1 MVISE
6 PAYLLLLL
14 LIVVER
20 VFELFI
26 SRRNAR
32 AALAHGAIEVGR
44 GHYRAMVA
52 MHSLFIV
59 ACFIESV
66 LDVHDDWPIVSNV
79 ALAGTFIAQF
89 LRYAVVVTL
98 GERWST
104 RIIVRPEAAPITR
117 GIYRWMRH
125 PNYVAVIIEMAALPL
140 IRACWVTA
148 IVFSIANAV
157 ILSVR
162 IPAEEQALGA
172 SYSAAFSGV
181 TRFVPWRRA
190 GKVDAGRCNDTS
202 PQ

>member
-1 MVISE
+1 MSE

-32 AALAHGAIEVGR
+32 SALAQGAIEVGH

-52 MHSLFIV
+52 MHTLFLV
-59 ACFIESV
+59 ACFVESV
-66 LDVHDDWPIVSNV
+66 LDVHDDWPIVSTV
-79 ALAGTFIAQF
+79 ALVATFIAQF

-98 GERWST
+98 GERWNT
-104 RIIVRPEAAPITR
+104 RIVVMPEAAPVTR

-148 IVFSIANAV
+148 IGFSIANAL
-157 ILSVR
+157 ILRVR

-172 SYSAAFSGV
+172 SYSEAFGGV
-181 TRFVPWRRA
+181 ARFLPWRRST
-190 GKVDAGRCNDTS
+190 KVDPGRCDDAS
-202 PQ
+202 P

>member
-79 ALAGTFIAQF
+79 
-89 LRYAVVVTL
+89 
-98 GERWST
+98 
-104 RIIVRPEAAPITR
+104 
-117 GIYRWMRH
+117 
-125 PNYVAVIIEMAALPL
+125 
-140 IRACWVTA
+140 
-148 IVFSIANAV
+148 
-157 ILSVR
+157 
-162 IPAEEQALGA
+162 
-172 SYSAAFSGV
+172 
-181 TRFVPWRRA
+181 
-190 GKVDAGRCNDTS
+190 
-202 PQ
+202 